1 MWMFF
6 VEMSPFHS
14 ILLNIQNSPLM
25 KRLKSLSLILLLVG
39 LTLPSVAQKKKNQ
52 TWLWEI
58 SGNGLEKPSY
68 LFGTIHILC
77 PNDFAMSDNLL
88 DKLNKSEQLV
98 LEVADAD
105 NPANALEIMQNSIM
119 KGSTLKDL
127 YTEEEYAEIDS
138 FFKDSIGYP
147 LAMFNAFMPMV
158 TMATVLPKMMG
169 CSQPKSYEIELTAM
183 ARKQKKEVKEVETLT
198 QQLHFFDTIPYKIQ
212 AKELL
217 RMIRDWNKE
226 KETFSGLVNIYK
238 EQQFSKAVA
247 FIHTNMGSM
256 IEYKDVLLDNRNRAW
271 IAKIETFAK
280 EKPTLFAFGAGHLG
294 GEKGLVALLKKEGF
308 KVKPLKN

>member
-1 MWMFF
+1 
-6 VEMSPFHS
+6 
-14 ILLNIQNSPLM
+14 M

-58 SGNGLEKPSY
+58 SGNGLENPSY

-105 NPANALEIMQNSIM
+105 NPANAMQIMQSMAM
-119 KGSTLKDL
+119 KGKTLKDL
-127 YTEEEYAEIDS
+127 YTEEEYKEIDK
-138 FFKDSIGYP
+138 FFTDSIGYP
-147 LAMFNAFMPMV
+147 LSAFNSFMPM
-158 TMATVLPKMMG
+158 MAITTTLPKMMG
-169 CSQPKSYEIELTAM
+169 CVQQKSYEVELTSI
-183 ARKQKKEVKEVETLT
+183 ARKQGKEVKEVETLA
-198 QQLHFFDTIPYKIQ
+198 QQLHLFDTIPYEIQ

-217 RMIRDWNKE
+217 RTIREWNKE
-226 KETFSGLVNIYK
+226 KETFSALVSIYK
-238 EQQFSKAVA
+238 QQDFSKALA
-247 FIHTNMGSM
+247 FIHTNMGNM
-256 IEYKDVLLDNRNRAW
+256 IEYKDVLLDNRNKGW
-271 IAKIETFAK
+271 IEKIKTFAK
-280 EKPTLFAFGAGHLG
+280 EKPTFFAFGAGHLG
-294 GEKGLVALLKKEGF
+294 GETGLVKLLKKEGF